1 MRGSMV
7 FMFLAVAL
15 AAVGCGKREK
25 TYYVPGNTVTVKEDI
40 PDSVQ
45 SLVAEENEYRLS
57 QGQTMLSPGLSC
69 TVQRISSGQ
78 YLSVAAG
85 TPGAGQAAMVMTGS
99 SYAFLNKG
107 GFNQPDAVSG
117 SVNNILPSAIQS
129 LFVNVNYKINCTGF
143 IVVQDDGYAA
153 FSTSSDDGSI
163 LTVDG
168 AIVIN
173 NDGNHS
179 ITTKNG
185 SKLLRRGVKSFTLAY
200 AQTGGGNFALMLN
213 LNGQIAPGSL
223 FYH

>member
-1 MRGSMV
+1 MRLYMIFV
-7 FMFLAVAL
+7 IAIFTLAI
-15 AAVGCGKREK
+15 VGCGKKEK
-25 TYYVPGNTVTVKEDI
+25 IFVVKDTVVVKEDI

-45 SLVAEENEYRLS
+45 SLVDEENSYRLS

-69 TVQRISSGQ
+69 TVQQISSGH

-85 TPGAGQAAMVMTGS
+85 TPGAGQAAMIMTGS

-107 GFNQPDAVSG
+107 GFNQPDAVGG

-129 LFVNVNYKINCTGF
+129 LFVSVNYKINCTGF

-168 AIVIN
+168 ATVIN